1 MPSSSEMGDDLQ
13 DRVRDPV
20 DLGQEGLGH
29 DRDAHGMDGCRRE
42 VRVSD
47 DDVTSRRTLSQQLGA
62 AAL

>member
-1 MPSSSEMGDDLQ
+1 MALSTEMGDDLQ

-29 DRDAHGMDGCRRE
+29 DRDAHGVDVRRRE

-47 DDVTSRRTLSQQLGA
+47 VDVTSRRTLSQQLGA
-62 AAL
+62 AAV